1 MRAEA
6 NILSKFERLK
16 ILQVY
21 FTRIS
26 GRVITEIPV
35 EYREL
40 YDIDLPVI
48 KKFLMGILN
57 EV

>member
-1 MRAEA
+1 MKAEA
-6 NILSKFERLK
+6 NILSKFERSK

-26 GRVITEIPV
+26 GRVIIEIPD

-48 KKFLMGILN
+48 KKFLMGHC
-57 EV
+57 